1 MTSVIQQSSRP
12 TGGNRVSAGT
22 ASDVKTFIAAALLTF
37 AAGMLVLIGY
47 IMAGGFGGFLG
58 IIGAV
63 WSVFWWKGVHGK
75 VFPRDLPGKSM
86 AGLAVTAAILLGL
99 AYAMS

>member
-1 MTSVIQQSSRP
+1 MHPQQSAVP
-12 TGGNRVSAGT
+12 GKVNKVSAGT
-22 ASDVKTFIAAALLTF
+22 ASDVKTLVAAALMTF

-47 IMAGGFGGFLG
+47 LMVGVFGGILA

-63 WSVFWWKGVHGK
+63 LAIGWWSGIHGK
-75 VFPRDLPGKSM
+75 VFPRDLPGKSL
-86 AGLAVTAAILLGL
+86 AGLTAVAGVLFLL